1 MQARGHHHP
10 SALPGRDQRA
20 AVGHWRSVPQ
30 RGVGG
35 DGVCVLFHGHGFPG
49 QHGFLY
55 PQGMRRQQA
64 YIRRNP
70 IARLQQHDIAG
81 HQGFARD
88 AAALAVAQ
96 DVGAWR
102 QHLAD
107 GRHRFLCL
115 AFLNKTDDGVR
126 QDHGQD
132 DAGID
137 AMSQKRGDGGR
148 AQQHV
153 DKNVV
158 KLCKKAA
165 ERAALARNR

>member
-1 MQARGHHHP
+1 
-10 SALPGRDQRA
+10 
-20 AVGHWRSVPQ
+20 
-30 RGVGG
+30 
-35 DGVCVLFHGHGFPG
+35 
-49 QHGFLY
+49 
-55 PQGMRRQQA
+55 MRRQQA
-64 YIRRNP
+64 YVRRNP
-70 IARLQQHDIAG
+70 VARFQQHDIAG
-81 HQGFARD
+81 HQGLARD

-96 DVGAWR
+96 HIRARR

-107 GRHRFLCL
+107 GRHGLLCL
-115 AFLNKTDDGVR
+115 AFLKKADDGVC
-126 QDHGQD
+126 QDNGQD
-132 DAGID
+132 DAGVD